1 MEGFYSEYIS
11 VGLRTVSALILFMF
25 AASSLTAEIQHLA
38 TEDFGRKISKFIKN
52 RFGGVVVGFVGT
64 MFMQSSTAMVTVAI
78 ALVNTGVISFRDSLA
93 VIFGSSIGTT
103 ITSQLALISS
113 VPVASILLIVGFIS
127 KFLGKR
133 FEIFSKTV
141 FYLGFILFSLNLLS
155 SAVAPLKDDPDF
167 VYLFSTLSSPIVAYI
182 VSTIFTIL
190 LHSSSITTS
199 IVVILCS
206 SGVLPLS
213 VAIPMILGAN
223 LGTSVSGIFT
233 TKDMNLYARRAAF
246 ANVFFKVIGTLIF
259 MFFVPQF
266 AMFLTML
273 TDDVGYQSSLANL
286 LFNVANTMIFLIF
299 MNPFEKLVT
308 FVISGDEEEILFET
322 RYIDEKSK
330 SLEESI
336 SNIVKE
342 IGYSVDNT
350 MRIFKEGLRLFW
362 DPSGAILMGI
372 DKFESLNDFLDDRI
386 TESIVA
392 LPKNNL
398 SKKEAVKSVILVKIS
413 NTIEQLGDLG
423 MDFSRVFVRVHK
435 MQCEEQ
441 MHITKVVEMF
451 NMLMSLFEKIK
462 KQISNPTMKKL
473 ESIKIDEEK
482 MYAVI
487 RSEFDN
493 HVKQL
498 QVSDGYSG
506 DSFVEVVSIMEASVS
521 KLRDIRKL
529 LMKQIDGKL

>member
-1 MEGFYSEYIS
+1 MESLHSEYIS
-11 VGLRTVSALILFMF
+11 VGLKTVSALILFMF
-25 AASSLTAEIQHLA
+25 AAGSLTAEIQHLA
-38 TEDFGRKISKFIKN
+38 TEDFGRKVSQFIKN
-52 RFGGVVVGFVGT
+52 RFGGVIVGFVGT

-78 ALVNTGVISFRDSLA
+78 ALVNTGVISFRNSLA
-93 VIFGSSIGTT
+93 VIFGSSVGTT
-103 ITSQLALISS
+103 ITSQLVLISS
-113 VPVASILLIVGFIS
+113 VPIASILLIVGFVS
-127 KFLGKR
+127 KFLSKR
-133 FEIFSKTV
+133 IEIFSKTV

-155 SAVAPLKDDPDF
+155 SAVVPLQNNPDF
-167 VYLFSTLSSPIVAYI
+167 LYIFSTLSSPIVAYV
-182 VSTIFTIL
+182 VSTVLTIF

-206 SGVLPLS
+206 SGMLPLS

-223 LGTSVSGIFT
+223 LGSSVSGIFT

-246 ANVFFKVIGTLIF
+246 ANALFKVIGTVVF

-266 AMFLTML
+266 AMFLTLL

-286 LFNVANTMIFLIF
+286 LFNVANTTIFLIF

-308 FVISGDEEEILFET
+308 WMISGSEEEVLFET
-322 RYIDEKSK
+322 RYIDERSK
-330 SLEESI
+330 SLEVSI

-342 IGYSVDNT
+342 IGYSIDNT
-350 MRIFKEGLRLFW
+350 VRIFKEGLRLFW
-362 DPSGAILMGI
+362 DPSGAILMSI

-392 LPKNNL
+392 LPKSNL

-423 MDFSRVFVRVHK
+423 KDFSKVFVRVHR
-435 MQCEEQ
+435 MQSEEQ
-441 MHITKVVEMF
+441 MHIARVVEMF

-462 KQISNPTMKKL
+462 KEIPNPSKNRL
-473 ESIKIDEEK
+473 ERIKVDEER

-498 QVSDGYSG
+498 QVSEEYSG